1 MSHCTRLFPLAA
13 LVIFLPLFA
22 ATASEGKHESSMG
35 KEDGHHGGAATKR
48 ELNTLED
55 LKAEV
60 MALRKAVEA
69 LQATQPSITSLMPEF
84 AERFHI
90 MHYAGDAGDWAVAEH
105 ELLEMQRLVG
115 VIERIDPEKG
125 PMVKGF
131 MTQSFNKLNAA
142 IEHGK
147 RESFDKALAETLT
160 NCNACHK
167 AVGSE
172 FIKVTLD
179 VDESLSMRHPHQ
191 LKRSKMMGPHT
202 HTH

>member
-1 MSHCTRLFPLAA
+1 MTHRTRLFSLVALA
-13 LVIFLPLFA
+13 IFLPVFGA
-22 ATASEGKHESSMG
+22 SASEGKHEPMMK
-35 KEDGHHGGAATKR
+35 KEQHQSAPASKR

-55 LKAEV
+55 LRAEV
-60 MALRKAVEA
+60 IALRKAVEI

-90 MHYAGDAGDWAVAEH
+90 MHYAGDAGDWAVAAH
-105 ELLEMQRLVG
+105 ELLEIQRLVG
-115 VIERIDPEKG
+115 VVERVDAEKG
-125 PMVKGF
+125 PLMKGF

-142 IEHGK
+142 IEHGDS
-147 RESFDKALAETLT
+147 ESFQKALGETVT

-167 AVGSE
+167 AVGSD

-191 LKRSKMMGPHT
+191 LKRSKMMGPHK
-202 HTH
+202 HKH

>member
-1 MSHCTRLFPLAA
+1 MSHRTQLFPLAV

-22 ATASEGKHESSMG
+22 ASASEGKHDSSMN
-35 KEDGHHGGAATKR
+35 KEEHHEGAAAKR

-55 LKAEV
+55 LRAEV
-60 MALRKAVEA
+60 IALRKAVET

-115 VIERIDPEKG
+115 VIDRIDPEKG

-147 RESFDKALAETLT
+147 RESFDKALGETLT

-172 FIKVTLD
+172 YIKVTLE

-191 LKRSKMMGPHT
+191 LTRRKMMGPHT
-202 HTH
+202 HKH

>member
-1 MSHCTRLFPLAA
+1 MTYRRRLFPLIV
-13 LVIFLPLFA
+13 LVIFLPVFA
-22 ATASEGKHESSMG
+22 ASGSEGKHEPMMKKDEHQGAS
-35 KEDGHHGGAATKR
+35 AATR

-60 MALRKAVEA
+60 IALRKAVEA

-90 MHYAGDAGDWAVAEH
+90 MHYAGDAGDWAVAAH
-105 ELLEMQRLVG
+105 EVLEMQRLVG

-125 PMVKGF
+125 PLMKGF
-131 MTQSFNKLNAA
+131 MTQSFNKLNTA
-142 IEHGK
+142 IEHGN
-147 RESFDKALAETLT
+147 RASFDKALQETLT

-172 FIKVTLD
+172 FIKVTLE

-191 LKRSKMMGPHT
+191 LERRKMMGPHT
-202 HTH
+202 HKH

>member
-1 MSHCTRLFPLAA
+1 MTHHTRFCAVVVLA
-13 LVIFLPLFA
+13 IFLPVFT
-22 ATASEGKHESSMG
+22 ATASEGKHEPMMKKDEHQGAS
-35 KEDGHHGGAATKR
+35 AATR

-147 RESFDKALAETLT
+147 RESFDKALGETLT

-172 FIKVTLD
+172 YIKVTLE

-191 LKRSKMMGPHT
+191 LTRRKMMGPHT
-202 HTH
+202 HKH